1 VSTSK
6 LSRAE
11 KEQLLKLAQERKKRD
26 QYNALL
32 TYFTDSGEN
41 ARSLYPKHTLFFSKG
56 KEYKE
61 RALIAGNRSG
71 KTLACCFE
79 MALHLTGLYNNE
91 PKFAWWDGRKFDKQI
106 SAWSIG
112 KTHET
117 TRDIL
122 QKYLIGSIHDV
133 GSGMIPKDLIVDY
146 SSKPGVP
153 NAIQDV
159 FIRHSSGGVSELSF
173 KSYIQGVDAMMG
185 TSRHVI
191 HLDEEPDEPMIY
203 SECLTRTMTTN
214 GIIMLSFTPLHGL
227 SDVVQSFLIGGKFP
241 DTEAGYPFC
250 GEVKTDIT

>member
-1 VSTSK
+1 MAS

-11 KEQLLKLAQERKKRD
+11 KEQLLKLAQEKKKRE

-32 TYFTDSGEN
+32 SYFTDSGSN
-41 ARSLYPKHTLFFSKG
+41 ARSLYPKHMLFFQKG

-79 MALHLTGLYNNE
+79 MALHLTGLYNTE
-91 PKFAWWDGRKFDKQI
+91 PRFQWWEGRKFEH
-106 SAWSIG
+106 SVLAWSIG

-122 QKYLIGSIHDV
+122 QRYLVGPVQDI

-159 FIRHSSGGVSELSF
+159 YIRHSSGGISELSF
-173 KSYIQGVDAMMG
+173 KSYIQGIDSFMG
-185 TSRHVI
+185 TSRHVV
-191 HLDEEPDEPMIY
+191 HLDEEADNPMIY

-214 GIIMLSFTPLHGL
+214 GIVMLSFTPLHGL
-227 SDVVQSFLIGGKFP
+227 TDIVQSFLSGGKFP
-241 DTEAGYPFC
+241 DTEPGFPFC
-250 GEVKTDIT
+250 GEVTHKQE